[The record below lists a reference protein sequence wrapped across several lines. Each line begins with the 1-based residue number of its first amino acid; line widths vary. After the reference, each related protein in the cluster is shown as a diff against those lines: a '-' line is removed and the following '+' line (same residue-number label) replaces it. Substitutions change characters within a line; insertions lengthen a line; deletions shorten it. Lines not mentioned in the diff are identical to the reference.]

1 MFSKTYINNGSRKG
15 FDRRKPV
22 SVLIG
27 GCTFRVLETGMK
39 GFCKTMPKRFPQ
51 TKFDTRVPVQ
61 RNYALRTP
69 EMEELKERLGG
80 TV

>member
-1 MFSKTYINNGSRKG
+1 MFSKTYKNN
-15 FDRRKPV
+15 DRRKSV

-39 GFCKTMPKRFPQ
+39 GFCKNMPKRFPQ

-61 RNYALRTP
+61 RNYALCTP
-69 EMEELKERLGG
+69 EMEALRERL
-80 TV
+80 T